1 MSTPVQIDSGF
12 EQELRSLVEAF
23 HNAGEE
29 EVHKRLAACKALQDR
44 AVGAV
49 GVLLSTVTA
58 LRAEV
63 ELAEERGRLQERE
76 RIAGMMVVRHPQP
89 IRN

>member
-1 MSTPVQIDSGF
+1 MSTPVQIDPGF

-23 HNAGEE
+23 HNAGDD

-63 ELAEERGRLQERE
+63 ERGRLQERE